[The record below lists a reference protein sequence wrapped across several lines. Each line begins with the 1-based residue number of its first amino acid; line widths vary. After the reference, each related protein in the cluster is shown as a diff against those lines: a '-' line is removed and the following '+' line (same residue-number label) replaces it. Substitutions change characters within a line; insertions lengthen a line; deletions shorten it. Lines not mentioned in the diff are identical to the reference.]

1 MRLLNRLFV
10 LREIILRVRDL
21 VKRNDELLARA
32 EKAEIQLAGCSA
44 AALGWDLDTKPGDY
58 GWSASYGDVVKLRR
72 SLESARALVVQL
84 AELAGIPQ
92 DANLIDWVR
101 RIHQRAV
108 SAEREVSAI
117 LRDFQIEGDE
127 DAYDVVR
134 RLNNAATNLRRQ
146 LDEANRAQ
154 LVFRGSASDLAT
166 DVVAILK
173 PEQRDE
179 FLVKFQERVEEEAA
193 N

>member
-21 VKRNDELLARA
+21 VKRNAELLARA